1 MAKVRLQHRRGTAAQ
16 WAAANPVLAVGEMG
30 FETDTGRLKVGNGST
45 NYISLDWTATVVGRS
60 EIDTVNSS
68 VSTVTGLFNQTVTL
82 EAAARTSA
90 TSASASSASSLTS
103 RTISVA
109 SMESAQTYSQVS
121 TAKAV
126 EANISATNAA
136 ISAADAQAAVGVA
149 DGTKLWISSTLPTGI
164 SDGDFWVNNQVV
176 V

>member
-16 WAAANPVLAVGEMG
+16 WAAANPVLAMGEMG

-60 EIDTVNSS
+60 ELDTINSS
-68 VSTVTGLFNQTVTL
+68 ISTVTGLLNQTIVFKDL
-82 EAAARTSA
+82 AQVSANEAAASA
-90 TSASASSASSLTS
+90 ASRLDSE
-103 RTISVA
+103 TISA
-109 SMESAQTYSQVS
+109 ANSQVA
-121 TAKAV
+121 TTKAY
-126 EANISATNAA
+126 EATISATNAA
-136 ISAADAQAAVGVA
+136 NSAADAQAAVGVA

-164 SDGDFWVNNQVV
+164 SDGDLWVNNQVV